1 RLAWTGGRNFTE
13 ESFFGQRDLSFTVAG
28 PLACRLAGLFE
39 DFWREQ
45 GGHPGEAQP
54 CPEAPPVP
62 DGLARLVGTSPG
74 GPTLAKSLYAALDH
88 ARHHIYLE
96 NIYFSDPWVVTKL
109 LRARRRGVDV
119 RVLLTVQGDQ
129 EVVNASNR
137 VTANLLRCAG
147 VRVYLY
153 PGMLHT

>member
-1 RLAWTGGRNFTE
+1 
-13 ESFFGQRDLSFTVAG
+13 
-28 PLACRLAGLFE
+28 
-39 DFWREQ
+39 
-45 GGHPGEAQP
+45 
-54 CPEAPPVP
+54 
-62 DGLARLVGTSPG
+62 
-74 GPTLAKSLYAALDH
+74 ALDH

-153 PGMLHT
+153 PGMLHTKAAAVDGGGAYTGTGNFDPLSLRQDRELGLAIGEGPLVQRVEEVLCSGHRPDWELTEPLPVSFADQLAELLASLVL